1 MINIWNLDTKYV
13 LLFFILSTQL
23 TKVYFRK
30 SSFLMLSW
38 SQVERHLQDGDFV
51 LFNRQPSLHKMS
63 IMGHRIR
70 IMPYSTFRLNLSVTS
85 PYNADFDG
93 DEMNMHVPQ
102 SFETR
107 AEVLE
112 LMMVPKCIVSPQA
125 NRPVMGIVQDTLLGC
140 RKITK
145 RDTFIEKVTVLLAVA
160 C

>member
-1 MINIWNLDTKYV
+1 MLPPSAFTDVDI
-13 LLFFILSTQL
+13 LLN
-23 TKVYFRK
+23 FR
-30 SSFLMLSW
+30 
-38 SQVERHLQDGDFV
+38 QVERHLQDGDFV

-63 IMGHRIR
+63 IMGHRIK

-112 LMMVPKCIVSPQA
+112 LMMVPKCIVSPQS

-145 RDTFIEKVTVLLAVA
+145 RDTFIEKVLFYSFCIAGIPSFTLFSIIFSV
-160 C
+160 

>member
-1 MINIWNLDTKYV
+1 MN
-13 LLFFILSTQL
+13 
-23 TKVYFRK
+23 
-30 SSFLMLSW
+30 
-38 SQVERHLQDGDFV
+38 DGDFV

-63 IMGHRIR
+63 IMGHRIK

-145 RDTFIEKVTVLLAVA
+145 RDTLISKVNVMDKLVLFPLVGLIFLFSFERSGSLI
-160 C
+160 CNCFYRMFS

>member
-1 MINIWNLDTKYV
+1 MN
-13 LLFFILSTQL
+13 
-23 TKVYFRK
+23 
-30 SSFLMLSW
+30 
-38 SQVERHLQDGDFV
+38 DGDFV

-63 IMGHRIR
+63 IMGHRIK

-102 SFETR
+102 SFETK

-112 LMMVPKCIVSPQA
+112 LMMVPKCIVSPQS

-145 RDTFIEKVTVLLAVA
+145 RDTFITKVILCIFLFLQLTSVSWFLLQAIQKCDKRFYIPGCFYEHFDVVGRF
-160 C
+160 

>member
-1 MINIWNLDTKYV
+1 MIIIWSLDTRHVYCLVK
-13 LLFFILSTQL
+13 FICVPL
-23 TKVYFRK
+23 KVNVVK
-30 SSFLMLSW
+30 LSFLTIL
-38 SQVERHLQDGDFV
+38 SQVERHLNDGDFV

-63 IMGHRIR
+63 IMGHRIK

-145 RDTFIEKVTVLLAVA
+145 RDTFIEKVIVMPAFV
-160 C
+160 